1 MKNIGFKFENTYA
14 KLPEILATKLV
25 PVPVK
30 KPKLVIFNNRLA
42 IDLGLD
48 VNSVSEDDLTNL
60 FSGNK
65 LPTGSEPLAQAYCG
79 HQFGHFVILGDGR
92 AIVLGEHLTPSGKR
106 IDIQFKG
113 SGRTPY
119 SRSGD
124 GRAAIGP
131 MLREYIISEAMH
143 GLNIP
148 TTRSLAV
155 VATGEMVQREVAL
168 QGAVL
173 TRVASSHLR
182 VGTFQYLAARQD
194 IKSLKE
200 LVSYT
205 IKRHYP
211 EFINSKNQALELL
224 RIVIKKQA
232 YLIAEWMRVSFIH
245 GVMNTDNMTIS
256 GETIDYGPCAFMDVY
271 DPSTVFSSIDKNG
284 RYSYEN
290 QPKILTWNLTRLAE
304 TLIPLVHKDQNEAIK
319 LLTEVLQLIK
329 PVYTNYW
336 LSSMRS
342 KIGLSKEDQDDIN
355 LISQLLNLMKTNK
368 VDFTLCFRYLS
379 KALVGDIKSIKNL
392 FKNDIAFD
400 NWMTLWKERI
410 SEESISD
417 EEIASSMNAVN
428 PIYIPRNHKV
438 EEALK
443 AAVFDNNMKP
453 FLKLHDILKNP
464 YKEIKEFH
472 EYEKPVKN
480 SSVRYK
486 TFCGT

>member
-14 KLPEILATKLV
+14 KLPDILVTKLV

-30 KPKLVIFNNRLA
+30 KPKLIIFNNRLA
-42 IDLGLD
+42 KDLGLD

-65 LPTGSEPLAQAYCG
+65 LPAGSEPLAQAYCG
-79 HQFGHFVILGDGR
+79 HQFGHFVMLGDGR

-124 GRAAIGP
+124 GRAALGP

-256 GETIDYGPCAFMDVY
+256 GETIDYGPCAFMDYY
-271 DPSTVFSSIDKNG
+271 DPKTVFSSIDLHG
-284 RYSYEN
+284 RYAFGN
-290 QPKILTWNLTRLAE
+290 QPNIAEWNLARFAE
-304 TLIPLVHKDQNEAIK
+304 SILPLFDLDNKKAISIAEQEINNFKDIFKNNFTKMMKGKLGLISNEIEDDKLMKDLFQLMFENEADYTNTFVYLMNGSVPQEK
-319 LLTEVLQLIK
+319 LIK
-329 PVYTNYW
+329 DKNFIEW
-336 LSSMRS
+336 KNKWNSR
-342 KIGLSKEDQDDIN
+342 LSKNQDI
-355 LISQLLNLMKTNK
+355 IKAKELMT
-368 VDFTLCFRYLS
+368 
-379 KALVGDIKSIKNL
+379 KN
-392 FKNDIAFD
+392 
-400 NWMTLWKERI
+400 
-410 SEESISD
+410 
-417 EEIASSMNAVN
+417 N
-428 PIYIPRNHKV
+428 PIIIPRNHLIESALSKA
-438 EEALK
+438 EQGNLDEFNKLILALK
-443 AAVFDNNMKP
+443 DPYKDNGQYTG
-453 FLKLHDILKNP
+453 LKNP
-464 YKEIKEFH
+464 APQS
-472 EYEKPVKN
+472 EKK
-480 SSVRYK
+480 YQ

>member
-30 KPKLVIFNNRLA
+30 KPKLIIFNNRLA
-42 IDLGLD
+42 KDLGLD
-48 VNSVSEDDLTNL
+48 VNSVTEDDLTNL

-65 LPTGSEPLAQAYCG
+65 LPAGSEPLAQAYCG
-79 HQFGHFVILGDGR
+79 HQFGHFVMLGDGR

-124 GRAAIGP
+124 GRAALGP

-155 VATGEMVQREVAL
+155 VATGEIVQREVAL

-211 EFINSKNQALELL
+211 GFINSKNQALELL

-256 GETIDYGPCAFMDVY
+256 GETIDYGPCAFMDYY
-271 DPSTVFSSIDKNG
+271 DPKTVFSSIDLHG
-284 RYSYEN
+284 RYAFGN
-290 QPKILTWNLTRLAE
+290 QPNIAEWNLARFAE
-304 TLIPLVHKDQNEAIK
+304 AILPLFDLDKKKAVSIAEQEINNFKDIFKNNFTKMMKGKLGLISNEIEDDKLMKDLFQLMFKNEADYTNTFVYLMNGSVPQEK
-319 LLTEVLQLIK
+319 LIK
-329 PVYTNYW
+329 DKNFIEW
-336 LSSMRS
+336 KNKWNSRLSRNQDII
-342 KIGLSKEDQDDIN
+342 KAKE
-355 LISQLLNLMKTNK
+355 LMT
-368 VDFTLCFRYLS
+368 
-379 KALVGDIKSIKNL
+379 KN
-392 FKNDIAFD
+392 
-400 NWMTLWKERI
+400 
-410 SEESISD
+410 
-417 EEIASSMNAVN
+417 N
-428 PIYIPRNHKV
+428 PIIIPRNHLIESALSKA
-438 EEALK
+438 EQGNLDEFNKLILALK
-443 AAVFDNNMKP
+443 DPYKDNGQYTG
-453 FLKLHDILKNP
+453 LKNP
-464 YKEIKEFH
+464 APQS
-472 EYEKPVKN
+472 EKK
-480 SSVRYK
+480 YQ

>member
-14 KLPEILATKLV
+14 KLPDILATKLV

-30 KPKLVIFNNRLA
+30 KPKLIIFNNRLA
-42 IDLGLD
+42 KDLGLD
-48 VNSVSEDDLTNL
+48 VNSVTEDDLTNL

-65 LPTGSEPLAQAYCG
+65 LPAGSEPLAQAYCG
-79 HQFGHFVILGDGR
+79 HQFGHFVMLGDGR

-124 GRAAIGP
+124 GRAALGP

-143 GLNIP
+143 GMNIP

-256 GETIDYGPCAFMDVY
+256 GETIDYGPCAFMDYY
-271 DPSTVFSSIDKNG
+271 DPKTVFSSIDLHG
-284 RYSYEN
+284 RYAFGN
-290 QPKILTWNLTRLAE
+290 QPNIAEWNLARFAE
-304 TLIPLVHKDQNEAIK
+304 AILPLFDLDNKKAISIAEQEINNFKDIFKNNFTKMMKGKLGLISNEIEDDKLMKDLFQLMFKNEADYTNTFVYLMNGSVPQEK
-319 LLTEVLQLIK
+319 LIK
-329 PVYTNYW
+329 DKNFIEW
-336 LSSMRS
+336 KNKWNSRLSRNQDII
-342 KIGLSKEDQDDIN
+342 KAKE
-355 LISQLLNLMKTNK
+355 LMT
-368 VDFTLCFRYLS
+368 
-379 KALVGDIKSIKNL
+379 KN
-392 FKNDIAFD
+392 
-400 NWMTLWKERI
+400 
-410 SEESISD
+410 
-417 EEIASSMNAVN
+417 N
-428 PIYIPRNHKV
+428 PIIIPRNHLIESALSKA
-438 EEALK
+438 EQGNLDEFNKLILALK
-443 AAVFDNNMKP
+443 DPYKENKQYAG
-453 FLKLHDILKNP
+453 LKNP
-464 YKEIKEFH
+464 APQS
-472 EYEKPVKN
+472 EKK
-480 SSVRYK
+480 YQ

>member
-30 KPKLVIFNNRLA
+30 KPKLIIFNNRLA
-42 IDLGLD
+42 KDLGLD
-48 VNSVSEDDLTNL
+48 VNSVTEDDLTNL

-65 LPTGSEPLAQAYCG
+65 LPSGSEPLAQAYCG
-79 HQFGHFVILGDGR
+79 HQFGHFVMLGDGR

-124 GRAAIGP
+124 GRAALGP

-256 GETIDYGPCAFMDVY
+256 GETIDYGPCAFMDYY
-271 DPSTVFSSIDKNG
+271 DPKTVFSSIDLHG
-284 RYSYEN
+284 RYAFGN
-290 QPKILTWNLTRLAE
+290 QPNIAEWNLARFAE
-304 TLIPLVHKDQNEAIK
+304 SILPLFDLDNKKAVSIAEQEINNFKDIFKNNFTKMMKGKLGLISNEIEDDKLMKDLFQLMFKNEADYTNTFVYLMNGSVPQEK
-319 LLTEVLQLIK
+319 LIK
-329 PVYTNYW
+329 DKNFIEW
-336 LSSMRS
+336 KNKWNSRLSRNQDII
-342 KIGLSKEDQDDIN
+342 KAKE
-355 LISQLLNLMKTNK
+355 LMT
-368 VDFTLCFRYLS
+368 
-379 KALVGDIKSIKNL
+379 KN
-392 FKNDIAFD
+392 
-400 NWMTLWKERI
+400 
-410 SEESISD
+410 
-417 EEIASSMNAVN
+417 N
-428 PIYIPRNHKV
+428 PIIIPRNHLIESALSKA
-438 EEALK
+438 EQGNLDEFNKLILALK
-443 AAVFDNNMKP
+443 DPYKDNGQYTG
-453 FLKLHDILKNP
+453 LKNP
-464 YKEIKEFH
+464 APQS
-472 EYEKPVKN
+472 EKK
-480 SSVRYK
+480 YQ

>member
-14 KLPEILATKLV
+14 KLPDILVTKLV

-30 KPKLVIFNNRLA
+30 KPKLIIFNNRLA
-42 IDLGLD
+42 KDLGLD
-48 VNSVSEDDLTNL
+48 VNSVTEYDLTNL

-79 HQFGHFVILGDGR
+79 HQFGHFVMLGDGR

-124 GRAAIGP
+124 GRAALGP

-143 GLNIP
+143 GMNIP

-256 GETIDYGPCAFMDVY
+256 GETIDYGPCAFMDYY
-271 DPSTVFSSIDKNG
+271 DPKTVFSSIDLHG
-284 RYSYEN
+284 RYAFGN
-290 QPKILTWNLTRLAE
+290 QPNIAEWNLARFAE
-304 TLIPLVHKDQNEAIK
+304 SILPLFDLDNKKAVSIAEQEINNFKDIFKNNFTKMMKGKLGLISNEIEDDKLMKDLFQLMFKNEADYTNTFVYLMNGSVPQEK
-319 LLTEVLQLIK
+319 LIK
-329 PVYTNYW
+329 DKNFIEW
-336 LSSMRS
+336 KNKWNSR
-342 KIGLSKEDQDDIN
+342 LSKNQDI
-355 LISQLLNLMKTNK
+355 IKAKELMT
-368 VDFTLCFRYLS
+368 
-379 KALVGDIKSIKNL
+379 KN
-392 FKNDIAFD
+392 
-400 NWMTLWKERI
+400 
-410 SEESISD
+410 
-417 EEIASSMNAVN
+417 N
-428 PIYIPRNHKV
+428 PIIIPRNHLIESALSKA
-438 EEALK
+438 EQGNLDEFNKLILALK
-443 AAVFDNNMKP
+443 DPYKDNGQYTG
-453 FLKLHDILKNP
+453 LKNP
-464 YKEIKEFH
+464 APQS
-472 EYEKPVKN
+472 EKK
-480 SSVRYK
+480 YQ

>member
-14 KLPEILATKLV
+14 KLPDILATKLV

-30 KPKLVIFNNRLA
+30 KPKLIIFNNRLA
-42 IDLGLD
+42 KDLGLD
-48 VNSVSEDDLTNL
+48 VNSVTEDDLTNL

-65 LPTGSEPLAQAYCG
+65 LPAGSEPLAQAYCG
-79 HQFGHFVILGDGR
+79 HQFGHFVMLGDGR
-92 AIVLGEHLTPSGKR
+92 AIVLGEHLTPSGNR

-124 GRAAIGP
+124 GRAALGP

-256 GETIDYGPCAFMDVY
+256 GETIDYGPCAFMDYY
-271 DPSTVFSSIDKNG
+271 DPKTVFSSIDLHG
-284 RYSYEN
+284 RYAFGN
-290 QPKILTWNLTRLAE
+290 QPNIAEWNLARFAE
-304 TLIPLVHKDQNEAIK
+304 SILPLFDLDNKKAVSIAEQEINNFKDIFKNNFTKMMKGKLGLISNEIEDDKLMKDLFQLMFKNEADYTNTFVYLMNGSVPQEK
-319 LLTEVLQLIK
+319 LIK
-329 PVYTNYW
+329 DKNFIEW
-336 LSSMRS
+336 KNKWNSRLSRNQDII
-342 KIGLSKEDQDDIN
+342 KAKE
-355 LISQLLNLMKTNK
+355 LMT
-368 VDFTLCFRYLS
+368 
-379 KALVGDIKSIKNL
+379 KN
-392 FKNDIAFD
+392 
-400 NWMTLWKERI
+400 
-410 SEESISD
+410 
-417 EEIASSMNAVN
+417 N
-428 PIYIPRNHKV
+428 PIIIPRNHLIESALSKA
-438 EEALK
+438 EQGNLDEFNKLILALK
-443 AAVFDNNMKP
+443 DPYKDNGQYTG
-453 FLKLHDILKNP
+453 LKNP
-464 YKEIKEFH
+464 APQS
-472 EYEKPVKN
+472 EKK
-480 SSVRYK
+480 YQ

>member
-30 KPKLVIFNNRLA
+30 KPKLIIFNNRLA
-42 IDLGLD
+42 KDLGLD

-65 LPTGSEPLAQAYCG
+65 LPSGSEPLAQAYCG
-79 HQFGHFVILGDGR
+79 HQFGHFVMLGDGR

-124 GRAAIGP
+124 GRAALGP

-256 GETIDYGPCAFMDVY
+256 GETIDYGPCAFMDYY
-271 DPSTVFSSIDKNG
+271 DPKTVFSSIDLHG
-284 RYSYEN
+284 RYAFGN
-290 QPKILTWNLTRLAE
+290 QPNIAEWNLARFAE
-304 TLIPLVHKDQNEAIK
+304 SILPLFDLDNKKAVSIAEQEINNFKDIFKNNFTKMMKGKLGLISNEIEDDKLMKDLFQLMFKNEADYTNTFVYLMNGSVPQEK
-319 LLTEVLQLIK
+319 LIK
-329 PVYTNYW
+329 DKNFIEW
-336 LSSMRS
+336 KNKWNSRLSRNQDII
-342 KIGLSKEDQDDIN
+342 KAKE
-355 LISQLLNLMKTNK
+355 LMT
-368 VDFTLCFRYLS
+368 
-379 KALVGDIKSIKNL
+379 KN
-392 FKNDIAFD
+392 
-400 NWMTLWKERI
+400 
-410 SEESISD
+410 
-417 EEIASSMNAVN
+417 N
-428 PIYIPRNHKV
+428 PIIIPRNHLIELALSKA
-438 EEALK
+438 EQGNLDEFNKLILALK
-443 AAVFDNNMKP
+443 DPYKDNGQYTG
-453 FLKLHDILKNP
+453 LKNP
-464 YKEIKEFH
+464 APQS
-472 EYEKPVKN
+472 EKK
-480 SSVRYK
+480 YQ

>member
-14 KLPEILATKLV
+14 KLPDILVTKLV

-30 KPKLVIFNNRLA
+30 KPKLIIFNNRLA
-42 IDLGLD
+42 KDLGLD
-48 VNSVSEDDLTNL
+48 VNSVSEDDLANL

-65 LPTGSEPLAQAYCG
+65 LPAGSEPLAQAYCG
-79 HQFGHFVILGDGR
+79 HQFGHFVMLGDGR

-124 GRAAIGP
+124 GRAALGP

-256 GETIDYGPCAFMDVY
+256 GETIDYGPCAFMDYY
-271 DPSTVFSSIDKNG
+271 DPKTVFSSIDLHG
-284 RYSYEN
+284 RYAFGN
-290 QPKILTWNLTRLAE
+290 QPNIAEWNLARFAE
-304 TLIPLVHKDQNEAIK
+304 SILPLFDLDNKKAISIAEQEINNFKDIFKNNFTKMMKGKLGLISNEIEDDKLMKDLFQLMFKNEADYTNTFVYLMNGSVPQEK
-319 LLTEVLQLIK
+319 LIK
-329 PVYTNYW
+329 DKNFIEW
-336 LSSMRS
+336 KNKWNSR
-342 KIGLSKEDQDDIN
+342 LSKNQDI
-355 LISQLLNLMKTNK
+355 IKAKELMT
-368 VDFTLCFRYLS
+368 
-379 KALVGDIKSIKNL
+379 KN
-392 FKNDIAFD
+392 
-400 NWMTLWKERI
+400 
-410 SEESISD
+410 
-417 EEIASSMNAVN
+417 N
-428 PIYIPRNHKV
+428 PIIIPRNHLIESALSKA
-438 EEALK
+438 EQGNLDEFNNLISALK
-443 AAVFDNNMKP
+443 DPYKDNGQYTG
-453 FLKLHDILKNP
+453 LKNP
-464 YKEIKEFH
+464 APQS
-472 EYEKPVKN
+472 EKK
-480 SSVRYK
+480 YQ

>member
-14 KLPEILATKLV
+14 KLPDILVTKLV

-30 KPKLVIFNNRLA
+30 KPKLIIFNNRLA
-42 IDLGLD
+42 KDLGLD

-65 LPTGSEPLAQAYCG
+65 LPSGSEPLAQAYCG
-79 HQFGHFVILGDGR
+79 HQFGHFVMLGDGR

-124 GRAAIGP
+124 GRAALGP

-256 GETIDYGPCAFMDVY
+256 GETIDYGPCAFMDYY
-271 DPSTVFSSIDKNG
+271 DPKTVFSSIDLHG
-284 RYSYEN
+284 RYAFGN
-290 QPKILTWNLTRLAE
+290 QPNIAEWNLARFAE
-304 TLIPLVHKDQNEAIK
+304 SILPLFDLDNKKAISIAEQEINNFKDIFKNNFTKMMKGKLGLISNEIEDDKLMKDLFQLMFKNEADYTNTFVYLMNGSVPQEK
-319 LLTEVLQLIK
+319 LIK
-329 PVYTNYW
+329 DKNFIEW
-336 LSSMRS
+336 KNKWNSR
-342 KIGLSKEDQDDIN
+342 LSKNQDI
-355 LISQLLNLMKTNK
+355 IKAKELMT
-368 VDFTLCFRYLS
+368 
-379 KALVGDIKSIKNL
+379 KN
-392 FKNDIAFD
+392 
-400 NWMTLWKERI
+400 
-410 SEESISD
+410 
-417 EEIASSMNAVN
+417 N
-428 PIYIPRNHKV
+428 PIIIPRNHLI
-438 EEALK
+438 ESALSK
-443 AAVFDNNMKP
+443 AEQGNLDEFN
-453 FLKLHDILKNP
+453 KL
-464 YKEIKEFH
+464 
-472 EYEKPVKN
+472 
-480 SSVRYK
+480 
-486 TFCGT
+486 

>member
-14 KLPEILATKLV
+14 KLPDILVTKLV

-30 KPKLVIFNNRLA
+30 KPKLIIFNNRLA
-42 IDLGLD
+42 KDLGLD
-48 VNSVSEDDLTNL
+48 VNSVTEDDLTNL

-65 LPTGSEPLAQAYCG
+65 LPAGSEPLAQAYCG
-79 HQFGHFVILGDGR
+79 HQFGHFVMLGDGR

-124 GRAAIGP
+124 GRAALGP

-256 GETIDYGPCAFMDVY
+256 GETIDYGPCAFMDYY
-271 DPSTVFSSIDKNG
+271 DPKTVFSSIDLHG
-284 RYSYEN
+284 RYAFGN
-290 QPKILTWNLTRLAE
+290 QPNIAEWNLARFAE
-304 TLIPLVHKDQNEAIK
+304 AILPLFDLDNKKAISIAEQEINNFKDIFKNNFTKMMKGKLGLISNEIEDDKLMKDLFQLMFKNEADYTNTFVYLMNGSVPQEK
-319 LLTEVLQLIK
+319 LIK
-329 PVYTNYW
+329 DKNFIEW
-336 LSSMRS
+336 KNKWNSR
-342 KIGLSKEDQDDIN
+342 LSKNQDI
-355 LISQLLNLMKTNK
+355 IKAKELMT
-368 VDFTLCFRYLS
+368 
-379 KALVGDIKSIKNL
+379 KN
-392 FKNDIAFD
+392 
-400 NWMTLWKERI
+400 
-410 SEESISD
+410 
-417 EEIASSMNAVN
+417 N
-428 PIYIPRNHKV
+428 PIIIPRNHLIESALSKA
-438 EEALK
+438 EQGNLDEFNKLILALK
-443 AAVFDNNMKP
+443 DPYKDNGQYTG
-453 FLKLHDILKNP
+453 LKNP
-464 YKEIKEFH
+464 APQS
-472 EYEKPVKN
+472 EKK
-480 SSVRYK
+480 YQ

>member
-30 KPKLVIFNNRLA
+30 KPKLIIFNNRLA
-42 IDLGLD
+42 KDLGLD

-65 LPTGSEPLAQAYCG
+65 LPSGSEPLAQAYCG
-79 HQFGHFVILGDGR
+79 HQFGHFVMLGDGR
-92 AIVLGEHLTPSGKR
+92 AIVLGEHLTPSGNR

-124 GRAAIGP
+124 GRAALGP

-256 GETIDYGPCAFMDVY
+256 GETIDYGPCAFMDYY
-271 DPSTVFSSIDKNG
+271 DPKTVFSSIDLHG
-284 RYSYEN
+284 RYAFGN
-290 QPKILTWNLTRLAE
+290 QPNIAEWNLARFAE
-304 TLIPLVHKDQNEAIK
+304 SILPLFDLDNKKAVSIAEQEINNFKDIFKNNFTKMMKGKLGLISNEIEDDKLMKDLFQLMFKNEADYTNTFVYLMNGSVPQEK
-319 LLTEVLQLIK
+319 LIK
-329 PVYTNYW
+329 DKNFIEW
-336 LSSMRS
+336 KNKWNSRLSRNQDII
-342 KIGLSKEDQDDIN
+342 KAKE
-355 LISQLLNLMKTNK
+355 LMT
-368 VDFTLCFRYLS
+368 
-379 KALVGDIKSIKNL
+379 KN
-392 FKNDIAFD
+392 
-400 NWMTLWKERI
+400 
-410 SEESISD
+410 
-417 EEIASSMNAVN
+417 N
-428 PIYIPRNHKV
+428 PIIIPRNHLIESALSKA
-438 EEALK
+438 EQGNLDEFNKLILALK
-443 AAVFDNNMKP
+443 DPYKDNGQYTG
-453 FLKLHDILKNP
+453 LKNP
-464 YKEIKEFH
+464 APQS
-472 EYEKPVKN
+472 EKK
-480 SSVRYK
+480 YQ

>member
-30 KPKLVIFNNRLA
+30 KPKLIIFNNRLA
-42 IDLGLD
+42 KDLGLD

-65 LPTGSEPLAQAYCG
+65 LPSGSEPLAQAYCG
-79 HQFGHFVILGDGR
+79 HQFGHFVMLGDGR

-124 GRAAIGP
+124 GRAALGP

-143 GLNIP
+143 GMNIP

-232 YLIAEWMRVSFIH
+232 YLITEWMRVSFIH

-256 GETIDYGPCAFMDVY
+256 GETIDYGPCAFMDYY
-271 DPSTVFSSIDKNG
+271 DPKTVFSSIDLHG
-284 RYSYEN
+284 RYAFGN
-290 QPKILTWNLTRLAE
+290 QPNIAEWNLARFAE
-304 TLIPLVHKDQNEAIK
+304 SILPLFDLDNKKAISIAEQEINNFKDIFKNNFTKMMKGKLGLISNEIEDDKLMKDLFQLMFKNEADYTNTFVYLMNGSVPQEK
-319 LLTEVLQLIK
+319 LIK
-329 PVYTNYW
+329 DKNFIEW
-336 LSSMRS
+336 KNKWNSRLSRNQDII
-342 KIGLSKEDQDDIN
+342 KAKE
-355 LISQLLNLMKTNK
+355 LMT
-368 VDFTLCFRYLS
+368 
-379 KALVGDIKSIKNL
+379 KN
-392 FKNDIAFD
+392 
-400 NWMTLWKERI
+400 
-410 SEESISD
+410 
-417 EEIASSMNAVN
+417 N
-428 PIYIPRNHKV
+428 PIIIPRNHLIESALSKA
-438 EEALK
+438 EQGNLDEFNKLILALK
-443 AAVFDNNMKP
+443 DPYKDNGQYTG
-453 FLKLHDILKNP
+453 LKNP
-464 YKEIKEFH
+464 APQS
-472 EYEKPVKN
+472 EKK
-480 SSVRYK
+480 YQ

>member
-1 MKNIGFKFENTYA
+1 MKNIGFRFENTYA

-42 IDLGLD
+42 KDLGLD

-79 HQFGHFVILGDGR
+79 HQFGHFVMLGDGR

-124 GRAAIGP
+124 GRAALGP

-200 LVSYT
+200 LVNYT

-224 RIVIKKQA
+224 RIVIKKKA

-256 GETIDYGPCAFMDVY
+256 GETIDYGPCAFMDYY
-271 DPSTVFSSIDKNG
+271 DPKTVFSSIDLHG
-284 RYSYEN
+284 RYAFGN
-290 QPKILTWNLTRLAE
+290 QPNIAEWNLARFAE
-304 TLIPLVHKDQNEAIK
+304 AILPLFDLDNKKAISIAEQEINNFKDIFKNNFTTIMKGKLGLISNEIEDDKLMKDLFQLMFENEADYTNTFVYLMNGSVPQEK
-319 LLTEVLQLIK
+319 LIK
-329 PVYTNYW
+329 DKNFIEW
-336 LSSMRS
+336 KNKWNSRLSRNQDII
-342 KIGLSKEDQDDIN
+342 KAKE
-355 LISQLLNLMKTNK
+355 LMT
-368 VDFTLCFRYLS
+368 
-379 KALVGDIKSIKNL
+379 KN
-392 FKNDIAFD
+392 
-400 NWMTLWKERI
+400 
-410 SEESISD
+410 
-417 EEIASSMNAVN
+417 N
-428 PIYIPRNHKV
+428 PIIIPRNHLIESALSKA
-438 EEALK
+438 EQGNLDEFNKLILALK
-443 AAVFDNNMKP
+443 DPYQDNEQ
-453 FLKLHDILKNP
+453 LTGLKNP
-464 YKEIKEFH
+464 APRS
-472 EYEKPVKN
+472 EKK
-480 SSVRYK
+480 YQ

>member
-14 KLPEILATKLV
+14 KLPDILATKLV

-30 KPKLVIFNNRLA
+30 KPKLIIFNNRLA
-42 IDLGLD
+42 KDLGLD
-48 VNSVSEDDLTNL
+48 VNSVTEDDLTNL

-65 LPTGSEPLAQAYCG
+65 LPAGSEPLAQAYCG
-79 HQFGHFVILGDGR
+79 HQFGHFVMLGDGR

-124 GRAAIGP
+124 GRAALGP

-173 TRVASSHLR
+173 TRVGSAHLR
-182 VGTFQYLAARQD
+182 VGTLQYLAARQD

-256 GETIDYGPCAFMDVY
+256 GETIDYGPCAFMDYY
-271 DPSTVFSSIDKNG
+271 DPKTVFSSIDLHG
-284 RYSYEN
+284 RYAFGN
-290 QPKILTWNLTRLAE
+290 QPNIAEWNLARFAE
-304 TLIPLVHKDQNEAIK
+304 SILSLFDLDNKKAVSIAEQEINNFKDIFKNNFTKMMKGKLGLISNEIEDDKLMKDLFQLMFKNEADYTNTFVYLMNGSVPQEK
-319 LLTEVLQLIK
+319 LIK
-329 PVYTNYW
+329 DKNFIEW
-336 LSSMRS
+336 KNKWNSRLSRNQDII
-342 KIGLSKEDQDDIN
+342 KAKE
-355 LISQLLNLMKTNK
+355 LMT
-368 VDFTLCFRYLS
+368 
-379 KALVGDIKSIKNL
+379 KN
-392 FKNDIAFD
+392 
-400 NWMTLWKERI
+400 
-410 SEESISD
+410 
-417 EEIASSMNAVN
+417 N
-428 PIYIPRNHKV
+428 PIIIPRNHLIESALSKA
-438 EEALK
+438 EQGNLDEFNKLILALK
-443 AAVFDNNMKP
+443 D
-453 FLKLHDILKNP
+453 P
-464 YKEIKEFH
+464 YKDNGQYTGLK
-472 EYEKPVKN
+472 
-480 SSVRYK
+480 SSAPIRK
-486 TFCGT
+486 KIPNILWNLATFSF

>member
-14 KLPEILATKLV
+14 KLPDILVTKLV

-30 KPKLVIFNNRLA
+30 KPKLIIFNNRLA
-42 IDLGLD
+42 KDLGLD
-48 VNSVSEDDLTNL
+48 VNSVTEDDLTNL

-65 LPTGSEPLAQAYCG
+65 LPSGSEPLAQAYCG
-79 HQFGHFVILGDGR
+79 HQFGHFVMLGDGR

-124 GRAAIGP
+124 GRAALGP

-256 GETIDYGPCAFMDVY
+256 GETIDYGPCAFMDYY
-271 DPSTVFSSIDKNG
+271 DPKTVFSSIDLHG
-284 RYSYEN
+284 RYAFGN
-290 QPKILTWNLTRLAE
+290 QPNIAEWNLARFAE
-304 TLIPLVHKDQNEAIK
+304 SILPLFDLDNKKAISIAEQEINNFKDIFKNNFTKMMKGKLGLISNEIEDDKLMKDLFQLMFKNEADYTNTFVYLMNGSVPQEK
-319 LLTEVLQLIK
+319 LIK
-329 PVYTNYW
+329 DKNFIEW
-336 LSSMRS
+336 KNKWNSRLSRNQDII
-342 KIGLSKEDQDDIN
+342 KAKE
-355 LISQLLNLMKTNK
+355 LMT
-368 VDFTLCFRYLS
+368 
-379 KALVGDIKSIKNL
+379 KN
-392 FKNDIAFD
+392 
-400 NWMTLWKERI
+400 
-410 SEESISD
+410 
-417 EEIASSMNAVN
+417 N
-428 PIYIPRNHKV
+428 PIIIPRNHLIESALSKA
-438 EEALK
+438 EQGNLDEFNKLILALK
-443 AAVFDNNMKP
+443 DPYKDNGQYTG
-453 FLKLHDILKNP
+453 LKNP
-464 YKEIKEFH
+464 APQS
-472 EYEKPVKN
+472 EKK
-480 SSVRYK
+480 YQ

>member
-30 KPKLVIFNNRLA
+30 KPKLIIFNNRLA
-42 IDLGLD
+42 KDLGLD
-48 VNSVSEDDLTNL
+48 VNSVTEDDLTNL

-65 LPTGSEPLAQAYCG
+65 LPAGSEPLAQAYCG
-79 HQFGHFVILGDGR
+79 HQFGHFVMLGDGR
-92 AIVLGEHLTPSGKR
+92 AIVLGEHLTPSGNR

-124 GRAAIGP
+124 GRAALGP

-256 GETIDYGPCAFMDVY
+256 GETIDYGPCAFMDYY
-271 DPSTVFSSIDKNG
+271 DPKTVFSSIDLHG
-284 RYSYEN
+284 RYAFGN
-290 QPKILTWNLTRLAE
+290 QPNIAEWNLARFAE
-304 TLIPLVHKDQNEAIK
+304 SILPLFDLDNKKAVSIAEQEINNFKDIFKNNFTKMMKGKLGLISNEIEDDKLMKDLFQLMFKNEADYTNTFVYLMNGSVPQEK
-319 LLTEVLQLIK
+319 LIK
-329 PVYTNYW
+329 DKNFIEW
-336 LSSMRS
+336 KNKWNSRLSRNQDII
-342 KIGLSKEDQDDIN
+342 KAKE
-355 LISQLLNLMKTNK
+355 LM
-368 VDFTLCFRYLS
+368 
-379 KALVGDIKSIKNL
+379 IKN
-392 FKNDIAFD
+392 
-400 NWMTLWKERI
+400 
-410 SEESISD
+410 
-417 EEIASSMNAVN
+417 N
-428 PIYIPRNHKV
+428 PIIIPRNHLIESALSKA
-438 EEALK
+438 EQGNLDEFNKLILALK
-443 AAVFDNNMKP
+443 DPYKDNGQYTG
-453 FLKLHDILKNP
+453 LKNP
-464 YKEIKEFH
+464 APQS
-472 EYEKPVKN
+472 EKK
-480 SSVRYK
+480 YQ

>member
-30 KPKLVIFNNRLA
+30 KPKLIIFNNRLA
-42 IDLGLD
+42 KDLGLD
-48 VNSVSEDDLTNL
+48 VNSVTEDDLTNL

-65 LPTGSEPLAQAYCG
+65 LPAGSEPLAQAYCG
-79 HQFGHFVILGDGR
+79 HQFGHFVMLGDGR

-124 GRAAIGP
+124 GRAALGP

-256 GETIDYGPCAFMDVY
+256 GETIDYGPCAFMDYY
-271 DPSTVFSSIDKNG
+271 DPKTVFSSIDLHG
-284 RYSYEN
+284 RYAFGN
-290 QPKILTWNLTRLAE
+290 QPNIAEWNLARFAE
-304 TLIPLVHKDQNEAIK
+304 SILSLFDLDNKKAVSIAEQEINNFKDIFKNNFTKMMKGKLGLISNEIEDDKLMKDLFQLMFKNEADYTNTFVYLMNGSVPQEK
-319 LLTEVLQLIK
+319 LIK
-329 PVYTNYW
+329 DKNFIEW
-336 LSSMRS
+336 KNKWNSRLSRNQDII
-342 KIGLSKEDQDDIN
+342 KAKE
-355 LISQLLNLMKTNK
+355 LMT
-368 VDFTLCFRYLS
+368 
-379 KALVGDIKSIKNL
+379 KN
-392 FKNDIAFD
+392 
-400 NWMTLWKERI
+400 
-410 SEESISD
+410 
-417 EEIASSMNAVN
+417 N
-428 PIYIPRNHKV
+428 PIIIPRNHLIESALSKA
-438 EEALK
+438 EQGNLDEFNKLILALK
-443 AAVFDNNMKP
+443 DPYKDNGQYTG
-453 FLKLHDILKNP
+453 LKNP
-464 YKEIKEFH
+464 APQS
-472 EYEKPVKN
+472 EKK
-480 SSVRYK
+480 YQ

>member
-42 IDLGLD
+42 KDLGLD

-79 HQFGHFVILGDGR
+79 HQFGHFVMLGDGR

-124 GRAAIGP
+124 GRAALGP

-200 LVSYT
+200 LVNYT

-256 GETIDYGPCAFMDVY
+256 GETIDYGPCAFMDYY
-271 DPSTVFSSIDKNG
+271 DPKTVFSSIDLHG
-284 RYSYEN
+284 RYAFGN
-290 QPKILTWNLTRLAE
+290 QPNIAEWNLARFAE
-304 TLIPLVHKDQNEAIK
+304 AILPLFDLDNKKAISIAEQEINNFKDIFKNNFTTMMKGKLGLISNEIEDDKLMKDLFQLMFENEADYTNTFVYLMNGSVPQEK
-319 LLTEVLQLIK
+319 LIK
-329 PVYTNYW
+329 DKNFIEW
-336 LSSMRS
+336 KNKWNSRLSRNQDII
-342 KIGLSKEDQDDIN
+342 KAKE
-355 LISQLLNLMKTNK
+355 LMT
-368 VDFTLCFRYLS
+368 
-379 KALVGDIKSIKNL
+379 KN
-392 FKNDIAFD
+392 
-400 NWMTLWKERI
+400 
-410 SEESISD
+410 
-417 EEIASSMNAVN
+417 N
-428 PIYIPRNHKV
+428 PIIIPRNHLIESALSKA
-438 EEALK
+438 EQGNLDEFNKLILALK
-443 AAVFDNNMKP
+443 DPYKDNKQLNG
-453 FLKLHDILKNP
+453 LKNP
-464 YKEIKEFH
+464 APRS
-472 EYEKPVKN
+472 EKK
-480 SSVRYK
+480 YQ

>member
-14 KLPEILATKLV
+14 KLPDILATKLV

-30 KPKLVIFNNRLA
+30 KPKLIIFNNRLA
-42 IDLGLD
+42 KDLGLD
-48 VNSVSEDDLTNL
+48 VNSVTEDNLTNL

-65 LPTGSEPLAQAYCG
+65 LPAGSEPLAQAYCG
-79 HQFGHFVILGDGR
+79 HQFGHFVMLGDGR
-92 AIVLGEHLTPSGKR
+92 AIVLGEHLTPSGNR

-124 GRAAIGP
+124 GRAALGP

-256 GETIDYGPCAFMDVY
+256 GETIDYGPCAFMDYY
-271 DPSTVFSSIDKNG
+271 DPKTVFSSIDLHG
-284 RYSYEN
+284 RYAFGN
-290 QPKILTWNLTRLAE
+290 QPNIAEWNLARFAE
-304 TLIPLVHKDQNEAIK
+304 AILPLFDLDNKKAVSIAEQEINNFKDIFKNNFTKMMKGKLGLISNEIEDDKLMKDLFQLMFKNEADYTNTFVYLMNGSVPQEK
-319 LLTEVLQLIK
+319 LIK
-329 PVYTNYW
+329 DKNFIEW
-336 LSSMRS
+336 KNKWNSRLSRNQDII
-342 KIGLSKEDQDDIN
+342 KAKE
-355 LISQLLNLMKTNK
+355 LMT
-368 VDFTLCFRYLS
+368 
-379 KALVGDIKSIKNL
+379 KN
-392 FKNDIAFD
+392 
-400 NWMTLWKERI
+400 
-410 SEESISD
+410 
-417 EEIASSMNAVN
+417 N
-428 PIYIPRNHKV
+428 PIIIPRNHLIESALSKA
-438 EEALK
+438 EQGNLDEFNKLILALK
-443 AAVFDNNMKP
+443 DPYKDNGQYTG
-453 FLKLHDILKNP
+453 LKNP
-464 YKEIKEFH
+464 APQS
-472 EYEKPVKN
+472 EKK
-480 SSVRYK
+480 YQ

>member
-14 KLPEILATKLV
+14 KLPDILVTKLV

-30 KPKLVIFNNRLA
+30 KPKLIIFNNRLA
-42 IDLGLD
+42 KDLGLD
-48 VNSVSEDDLTNL
+48 VNSVTEDDLTNL

-65 LPTGSEPLAQAYCG
+65 LPAGSEPLAQAYCG
-79 HQFGHFVILGDGR
+79 HQFGHFVMLGDGR

-124 GRAAIGP
+124 GRAALGP

-256 GETIDYGPCAFMDVY
+256 GETIDYGPCAFMDYY
-271 DPSTVFSSIDKNG
+271 DPKTVFSSIDLHG
-284 RYSYEN
+284 RYAFGN
-290 QPKILTWNLTRLAE
+290 QPNIAEWNLARFAE
-304 TLIPLVHKDQNEAIK
+304 SILPLFDLDNKKAISIAEQEINNFKDIFKNNFTKMMKGKLGLISNEIEDDKLMKDLFQLMFKNEADYTNTFVYLMNGSVPQEK
-319 LLTEVLQLIK
+319 LIK
-329 PVYTNYW
+329 DKNFIEW
-336 LSSMRS
+336 KNKWNSRLSRNQDII
-342 KIGLSKEDQDDIN
+342 KAKE
-355 LISQLLNLMKTNK
+355 LMT
-368 VDFTLCFRYLS
+368 
-379 KALVGDIKSIKNL
+379 KN
-392 FKNDIAFD
+392 
-400 NWMTLWKERI
+400 
-410 SEESISD
+410 
-417 EEIASSMNAVN
+417 N
-428 PIYIPRNHKV
+428 PIIIPRNHLI
-438 EEALK
+438 ESALSK
-443 AAVFDNNMKP
+443 AEQGN
-453 FLKLHDILKNP
+453 L
-464 YKEIKEFH
+464 
-472 EYEKPVKN
+472 
-480 SSVRYK
+480 
-486 TFCGT
+486 

>member
-14 KLPEILATKLV
+14 KLPDILVTKLV

-30 KPKLVIFNNRLA
+30 KPKLIIFNNRLA
-42 IDLGLD
+42 KDLGLD
-48 VNSVSEDDLTNL
+48 VNSVTEDDLTNL

-65 LPTGSEPLAQAYCG
+65 LPSGSEPLAQAYCG
-79 HQFGHFVILGDGR
+79 HQFGHFVMLGDGR
-92 AIVLGEHLTPSGKR
+92 AIVLGEHLTPSGNR

-124 GRAAIGP
+124 GRAALGP

-143 GLNIP
+143 GLKIP

-256 GETIDYGPCAFMDVY
+256 GETIDYGPCAFMDYY
-271 DPSTVFSSIDKNG
+271 DPKTVFSSIDLHG
-284 RYSYEN
+284 RYAFGN
-290 QPKILTWNLTRLAE
+290 QPNIAEWNLARFAE
-304 TLIPLVHKDQNEAIK
+304 AILPLFDLDNKKAITIAEQEINNFKDIFKNNFTKMMKGKLGLISNEIEDDKLMKDLFQLMFKNEADYTNTFVYLMNGSVPQEK
-319 LLTEVLQLIK
+319 LIK
-329 PVYTNYW
+329 DKNFIEW
-336 LSSMRS
+336 KNKWNSR
-342 KIGLSKEDQDDIN
+342 LSKNQDI
-355 LISQLLNLMKTNK
+355 IKAKELMT
-368 VDFTLCFRYLS
+368 
-379 KALVGDIKSIKNL
+379 KN
-392 FKNDIAFD
+392 
-400 NWMTLWKERI
+400 
-410 SEESISD
+410 
-417 EEIASSMNAVN
+417 N
-428 PIYIPRNHKV
+428 PIIIPRNHLIESALSKA
-438 EEALK
+438 EQGNLDEFNKLILALK
-443 AAVFDNNMKP
+443 DPYQDNEQ
-453 FLKLHDILKNP
+453 LTGLKNP
-464 YKEIKEFH
+464 APRS
-472 EYEKPVKN
+472 EKK
-480 SSVRYK
+480 YQ

>member
-14 KLPEILATKLV
+14 KLPDILVTKLV

-30 KPKLVIFNNRLA
+30 KPKLIIFNNRLA
-42 IDLGLD
+42 KDLGLD

-65 LPTGSEPLAQAYCG
+65 LPAGSEPLAQAYCG
-79 HQFGHFVILGDGR
+79 HQFGHFVMLGDGR

-124 GRAAIGP
+124 GRAALGP

-256 GETIDYGPCAFMDVY
+256 GETIDYGPCAFMDYY
-271 DPSTVFSSIDKNG
+271 DPKTVFSSIDLHG
-284 RYSYEN
+284 RYAFGN
-290 QPKILTWNLTRLAE
+290 QPNIAEWNLARFAE
-304 TLIPLVHKDQNEAIK
+304 SILPLFDLDNKKAISIAEQEINNFKDIFKNNFTKMMKGKLGLISNEIEDDKLMKDLFQLMFKNEADYTNTFVYLMNGSVPQEK
-319 LLTEVLQLIK
+319 LIK
-329 PVYTNYW
+329 DKNFIEW
-336 LSSMRS
+336 KNKWNSR
-342 KIGLSKEDQDDIN
+342 LSKNQDI
-355 LISQLLNLMKTNK
+355 IKAKELMT
-368 VDFTLCFRYLS
+368 
-379 KALVGDIKSIKNL
+379 KN
-392 FKNDIAFD
+392 
-400 NWMTLWKERI
+400 
-410 SEESISD
+410 
-417 EEIASSMNAVN
+417 N
-428 PIYIPRNHKV
+428 PIIIPRNHLIESALSKA
-438 EEALK
+438 EQGNLDEFNKLILALK
-443 AAVFDNNMKP
+443 D
-453 FLKLHDILKNP
+453 P
-464 YKEIKEFH
+464 YKD
-472 EYEKPVKN
+472 N
-480 SSVRYK
+480 
-486 TFCGT
+486 G

>member
-30 KPKLVIFNNRLA
+30 KPKLIIFNNRLA
-42 IDLGLD
+42 KDLGLD

-65 LPTGSEPLAQAYCG
+65 LPSGSEPLAQAYCG
-79 HQFGHFVILGDGR
+79 HQFGHFVMLGDGR

-124 GRAAIGP
+124 GRAALGP

-256 GETIDYGPCAFMDVY
+256 GETIDYGPCAFMDYY
-271 DPSTVFSSIDKNG
+271 DPKTVFSSIDLHG
-284 RYSYEN
+284 RYAFGN
-290 QPKILTWNLTRLAE
+290 QPNIAEWNLARFAE
-304 TLIPLVHKDQNEAIK
+304 SILPLFDLDNKKAISIAEQEINNFKDIFKNNFTKMMKGKLGLISNEIEDDKLMKDLFQLMFKNEADYTNTFVYLMNGSVPQEK
-319 LLTEVLQLIK
+319 LIK
-329 PVYTNYW
+329 DKNFIEW
-336 LSSMRS
+336 KNKWNSR
-342 KIGLSKEDQDDIN
+342 LSKNQDI
-355 LISQLLNLMKTNK
+355 IKAKELMT
-368 VDFTLCFRYLS
+368 
-379 KALVGDIKSIKNL
+379 KN
-392 FKNDIAFD
+392 
-400 NWMTLWKERI
+400 
-410 SEESISD
+410 
-417 EEIASSMNAVN
+417 N
-428 PIYIPRNHKV
+428 PIIIPRNHLIESALSKA
-438 EEALK
+438 EQGNLDEFNKLILALK
-443 AAVFDNNMKP
+443 DPYKDNGQYTG
-453 FLKLHDILKNP
+453 LKNP
-464 YKEIKEFH
+464 APQS
-472 EYEKPVKN
+472 EKK
-480 SSVRYK
+480 YQ

>member
-30 KPKLVIFNNRLA
+30 KPKLIIFNNRLA
-42 IDLGLD
+42 KDLGLD
-48 VNSVSEDDLTNL
+48 VNSVTEDDLTNL

-65 LPTGSEPLAQAYCG
+65 LPSGSEPLAQAYCG
-79 HQFGHFVILGDGR
+79 HQFGHFVMLGDGR
-92 AIVLGEHLTPSGKR
+92 AIVLGEHLTPSGNR

-113 SGRTPY
+113 SGRIPY

-124 GRAAIGP
+124 GRAALGP

-256 GETIDYGPCAFMDVY
+256 GETIDYGPCAFMDYY
-271 DPSTVFSSIDKNG
+271 DPKTVFSSIDLHG
-284 RYSYEN
+284 RYAFGN
-290 QPKILTWNLTRLAE
+290 QPNIAEWNLARFAE
-304 TLIPLVHKDQNEAIK
+304 SILPLFDLDNKKAISIAEQEINNFKDIFKNNFTKMMKGKLGLISNEIEDDKLMKDLFQLMFKNEADYTNTFVYLMNGSVPQEK
-319 LLTEVLQLIK
+319 LIK
-329 PVYTNYW
+329 DKNFIEW
-336 LSSMRS
+336 KNKWNSR
-342 KIGLSKEDQDDIN
+342 LSKNQDI
-355 LISQLLNLMKTNK
+355 IKAKELMT
-368 VDFTLCFRYLS
+368 
-379 KALVGDIKSIKNL
+379 KN
-392 FKNDIAFD
+392 
-400 NWMTLWKERI
+400 
-410 SEESISD
+410 
-417 EEIASSMNAVN
+417 N
-428 PIYIPRNHKV
+428 PIIIPRNHLIESALSKA
-438 EEALK
+438 EQGNLDEFNKLILALK
-443 AAVFDNNMKP
+443 DPYKDNGQYTG
-453 FLKLHDILKNP
+453 LKNP
-464 YKEIKEFH
+464 APQS
-472 EYEKPVKN
+472 EKK
-480 SSVRYK
+480 YQ

>member
-1 MKNIGFKFENTYA
+1 MKNIGFRFENTYA

-42 IDLGLD
+42 KDLGLD

-79 HQFGHFVILGDGR
+79 HQFGHFVMLGDGR

-106 IDIQFKG
+106 IDIQFTG

-124 GRAAIGP
+124 GRAALGP

-256 GETIDYGPCAFMDVY
+256 GETIDYGPCAFMDYY
-271 DPSTVFSSIDKNG
+271 DPKTVFSSIDLHG
-284 RYSYEN
+284 RYAFGN
-290 QPKILTWNLTRLAE
+290 QPNIAEWNLARFAE
-304 TLIPLVHKDQNEAIK
+304 AILPLFDLDNKKAISIAEQEINNFKDIFKNNFTTMMKGKLGLISNEIEDDKLMKDLFQLMFENEADYTNTFVYLMNGSVPQEK
-319 LLTEVLQLIK
+319 LIK
-329 PVYTNYW
+329 DKNFIEW
-336 LSSMRS
+336 KNKWNSRLSRNQDII
-342 KIGLSKEDQDDIN
+342 KAKE
-355 LISQLLNLMKTNK
+355 LMT
-368 VDFTLCFRYLS
+368 
-379 KALVGDIKSIKNL
+379 KN
-392 FKNDIAFD
+392 
-400 NWMTLWKERI
+400 
-410 SEESISD
+410 
-417 EEIASSMNAVN
+417 N
-428 PIYIPRNHKV
+428 PIIIPRNHLIESALSKA
-438 EEALK
+438 EQGNLDEFNKLILALK
-443 AAVFDNNMKP
+443 DPYQDNEQ
-453 FLKLHDILKNP
+453 LTGLKNP
-464 YKEIKEFH
+464 APRS
-472 EYEKPVKN
+472 EKK
-480 SSVRYK
+480 YQ

>member
-14 KLPEILATKLV
+14 KLPDILVTKLV

-30 KPKLVIFNNRLA
+30 KPKLIIFNNRLA
-42 IDLGLD
+42 KDLGLD
-48 VNSVSEDDLTNL
+48 VNSVTEDDLTNL

-65 LPTGSEPLAQAYCG
+65 LPSGSEPLAQAYCG
-79 HQFGHFVILGDGR
+79 HQFGHFVMLGDGR
-92 AIVLGEHLTPSGKR
+92 AIVLGEHLTPSGNR

-124 GRAAIGP
+124 GRAALGP

-143 GLNIP
+143 GLKIP

-256 GETIDYGPCAFMDVY
+256 GETIDYGPCAFMDYY
-271 DPSTVFSSIDKNG
+271 DPKTVFSSIDLHG
-284 RYSYEN
+284 RYAFGN
-290 QPKILTWNLTRLAE
+290 QPNIAEWNLARFAE
-304 TLIPLVHKDQNEAIK
+304 SILPLFDLDNKKAISIAEQEINNFKDIFKNNFTKMMKGKLGLISNEIEDDKLMKDLFQLMFKNEADYTNTFVYLMNGSVPQEK
-319 LLTEVLQLIK
+319 LIK
-329 PVYTNYW
+329 DKNFIEW
-336 LSSMRS
+336 KNKWNSR
-342 KIGLSKEDQDDIN
+342 LSKNQDI
-355 LISQLLNLMKTNK
+355 IKAKELMT
-368 VDFTLCFRYLS
+368 
-379 KALVGDIKSIKNL
+379 KN
-392 FKNDIAFD
+392 
-400 NWMTLWKERI
+400 
-410 SEESISD
+410 
-417 EEIASSMNAVN
+417 N
-428 PIYIPRNHKV
+428 PIIIPRNHLIESALSKA
-438 EEALK
+438 EQGNLDEFNKLILALK
-443 AAVFDNNMKP
+443 D
-453 FLKLHDILKNP
+453 P
-464 YKEIKEFH
+464 YKDNEQLYWSK
-472 EYEKPVKN
+472 KSSSPDQKKN
-480 SSVRYK
+480 TKHFVELNIL
-486 TFCGT
+486 

>member
-14 KLPEILATKLV
+14 KLPDILVTKLV

-30 KPKLVIFNNRLA
+30 KPKLIIFNNRLA
-42 IDLGLD
+42 KDLGLD

-65 LPTGSEPLAQAYCG
+65 LPSGSEPLAQAYCG
-79 HQFGHFVILGDGR
+79 HQFGHFVMLGDGR

-124 GRAAIGP
+124 GRAALGP

-256 GETIDYGPCAFMDVY
+256 GETIDYGPCAFMDYY
-271 DPSTVFSSIDKNG
+271 DPKTVFSSIDLHG
-284 RYSYEN
+284 RYAFGN
-290 QPKILTWNLTRLAE
+290 QPNIAEWNLARFAE
-304 TLIPLVHKDQNEAIK
+304 SILPLFDLDNKKAISIAEQEINNFKDIFKNNFTKMMKGKLGLISNEIEDDKLMKDLFQLMFKNEADYTNTFVYLMNGSVPQEK
-319 LLTEVLQLIK
+319 LIK
-329 PVYTNYW
+329 DKNFIEW
-336 LSSMRS
+336 KNKWNSRLSRNQDII
-342 KIGLSKEDQDDIN
+342 KAKE
-355 LISQLLNLMKTNK
+355 LMT
-368 VDFTLCFRYLS
+368 
-379 KALVGDIKSIKNL
+379 KN
-392 FKNDIAFD
+392 
-400 NWMTLWKERI
+400 
-410 SEESISD
+410 
-417 EEIASSMNAVN
+417 N
-428 PIYIPRNHKV
+428 PIIIPRNHLIESALSKA
-438 EEALK
+438 EQGNLDEFNKLILALK
-443 AAVFDNNMKP
+443 DPYKDNGQYTG
-453 FLKLHDILKNP
+453 LKNP
-464 YKEIKEFH
+464 APQS
-472 EYEKPVKN
+472 EKK
-480 SSVRYK
+480 YQ

>member
-14 KLPEILATKLV
+14 KLPDILATKLV

-30 KPKLVIFNNRLA
+30 KPKLIIFNNRLA
-42 IDLGLD
+42 KDLGLD
-48 VNSVSEDDLTNL
+48 VNSVTEDDLTNL

-65 LPTGSEPLAQAYCG
+65 LPAGSEPLAQAYCG
-79 HQFGHFVILGDGR
+79 HQFGHFVMLGDGR

-124 GRAAIGP
+124 GRAALGP

-256 GETIDYGPCAFMDVY
+256 GETIDYGPCAFMDYY
-271 DPSTVFSSIDKNG
+271 DPKTVFSSIDLHG
-284 RYSYEN
+284 RYAFGN
-290 QPKILTWNLTRLAE
+290 QPNIAEWNLARFAE
-304 TLIPLVHKDQNEAIK
+304 ALLPLFDAEKNKTIEIAEQEISKFKDIFKIYFTEMMKRKLGLITNEGGDDSMIKDFFQIMHENEADYNNTFVYLMNNSLAQEK
-319 LLTEVLQLIK
+319 LIHNKKFIHWKNKWFL
-329 PVYTNYW
+329 
-336 LSSMRS
+336 R
-342 KIGLSKEDQDDIN
+342 
-355 LISQLLNLMKTNK
+355 ISQKQ
-368 VDFTLCFRYLS
+368 DII
-379 KALVGDIKSIKNL
+379 KAKEIMQKN
-392 FKNDIAFD
+392 
-400 NWMTLWKERI
+400 
-410 SEESISD
+410 
-417 EEIASSMNAVN
+417 N
-428 PIYIPRNHKV
+428 PIIIPRNHLV
-438 EEALK
+438 EQALGQAEQGDLSLFK
-443 AAVFDNNMKP
+443 
-453 FLKLHDILKNP
+453 KLLSILKNP
-464 YKEIKEFH
+464 YQDQEGIDSFKQPRP
-472 EYEKPVKN
+472 YSEKG
-480 SSVRYK
+480 YQ

>member
-30 KPKLVIFNNRLA
+30 KPKLIIFNNRLA
-42 IDLGLD
+42 KDLGLD

-65 LPTGSEPLAQAYCG
+65 LPSGSEPLAQAYCG
-79 HQFGHFVILGDGR
+79 HQFGHFVMLGDGR

-124 GRAAIGP
+124 GRAALGP

-143 GLNIP
+143 GMNIP

-256 GETIDYGPCAFMDVY
+256 GETIDYGPCAFMDYY
-271 DPSTVFSSIDKNG
+271 DPKTVFSSIDLHG
-284 RYSYEN
+284 RYAFGN
-290 QPKILTWNLTRLAE
+290 QPNIAEWNLARFAE
-304 TLIPLVHKDQNEAIK
+304 SILPLFDLDNKKAVSIAEQEINNFKDIFKNNFTKMMKGKLGLISNEIEDDKLMKDLFQLMFKNEADYTNTFVYLMNGSVPQEK
-319 LLTEVLQLIK
+319 LIK
-329 PVYTNYW
+329 DKNFIEW
-336 LSSMRS
+336 KNKWNSRLSRNQDII
-342 KIGLSKEDQDDIN
+342 KAKE
-355 LISQLLNLMKTNK
+355 LMT
-368 VDFTLCFRYLS
+368 
-379 KALVGDIKSIKNL
+379 KN
-392 FKNDIAFD
+392 
-400 NWMTLWKERI
+400 
-410 SEESISD
+410 
-417 EEIASSMNAVN
+417 N
-428 PIYIPRNHKV
+428 PIIIPRNHLIESALSKA
-438 EEALK
+438 EQGNLDEFNKLILALK
-443 AAVFDNNMKP
+443 DPYKDNGQYTG
-453 FLKLHDILKNP
+453 LKNP
-464 YKEIKEFH
+464 APQS
-472 EYEKPVKN
+472 EKK
-480 SSVRYK
+480 YQ

>member
-30 KPKLVIFNNRLA
+30 KPKLIIFNNRLA
-42 IDLGLD
+42 KDLGLD

-65 LPTGSEPLAQAYCG
+65 LPSGSEPLAQAYCG
-79 HQFGHFVILGDGR
+79 HQFGHFVMLGDGR

-124 GRAAIGP
+124 GRAALGP

-256 GETIDYGPCAFMDVY
+256 GETIDYGPCAFMDYY
-271 DPSTVFSSIDKNG
+271 DPKTVFSSIDLHG
-284 RYSYEN
+284 RYAFGN
-290 QPKILTWNLTRLAE
+290 QPNIAEWNLARFAE
-304 TLIPLVHKDQNEAIK
+304 AILPLFDLDNKKAVSIAEQEINNFKDIFKNNFTKMMKGKLGLISNEIEDDKLMKDLFQLMFKNEADYTNTFVYLMNGSVPQEK
-319 LLTEVLQLIK
+319 LIK
-329 PVYTNYW
+329 DKNFIEW
-336 LSSMRS
+336 KNKWNSRLSRNQDII
-342 KIGLSKEDQDDIN
+342 KAKE
-355 LISQLLNLMKTNK
+355 LMT
-368 VDFTLCFRYLS
+368 
-379 KALVGDIKSIKNL
+379 KN
-392 FKNDIAFD
+392 
-400 NWMTLWKERI
+400 
-410 SEESISD
+410 
-417 EEIASSMNAVN
+417 N
-428 PIYIPRNHKV
+428 PIIIPRNHLIESALSKA
-438 EEALK
+438 EQGNLDEFNKLILALK
-443 AAVFDNNMKP
+443 DPYKDNGQYTG
-453 FLKLHDILKNP
+453 LKNP
-464 YKEIKEFH
+464 APQS
-472 EYEKPVKN
+472 EKK
-480 SSVRYK
+480 YQ

>member
-14 KLPEILATKLV
+14 KLPDILVTKLV

-30 KPKLVIFNNRLA
+30 KPKLIIFNNRLA
-42 IDLGLD
+42 KDLGLD
-48 VNSVSEDDLTNL
+48 VNSVTEDDLTNL

-65 LPTGSEPLAQAYCG
+65 LPAGSEPLAQAYCG
-79 HQFGHFVILGDGR
+79 HQFGHFVMLGDGR

-124 GRAAIGP
+124 GRAALGP

-256 GETIDYGPCAFMDVY
+256 GETIDYGPCAFMDYY
-271 DPSTVFSSIDKNG
+271 DPKTVFSSIDLHG
-284 RYSYEN
+284 RYAFGN
-290 QPKILTWNLTRLAE
+290 QPNIAEWNLARFAE
-304 TLIPLVHKDQNEAIK
+304 SILSLFDLDNKKAVSIAEQEINNFKDIFKNNFTKMMKGKLGLISNEIEDDKLMKDLFQLMFKNEADYTNTFVYLMNGSVPQEK
-319 LLTEVLQLIK
+319 LIK
-329 PVYTNYW
+329 DKNFIEW
-336 LSSMRS
+336 KNKWNSRLSRNQDII
-342 KIGLSKEDQDDIN
+342 KAKE
-355 LISQLLNLMKTNK
+355 LMT
-368 VDFTLCFRYLS
+368 
-379 KALVGDIKSIKNL
+379 KN
-392 FKNDIAFD
+392 
-400 NWMTLWKERI
+400 
-410 SEESISD
+410 
-417 EEIASSMNAVN
+417 N
-428 PIYIPRNHKV
+428 PIIIPRNHLIESALSKA
-438 EEALK
+438 EQGNLDEFNKLILALK
-443 AAVFDNNMKP
+443 DPYKDNGQYTG
-453 FLKLHDILKNP
+453 LKNP
-464 YKEIKEFH
+464 APQS
-472 EYEKPVKN
+472 EKK
-480 SSVRYK
+480 YQ

>member
-14 KLPEILATKLV
+14 KLPDILVTKLV

-30 KPKLVIFNNRLA
+30 KPKLIIFNNRLA
-42 IDLGLD
+42 KDLGLD

-79 HQFGHFVILGDGR
+79 HQFGHFVMLGDGR
-92 AIVLGEHLTPSGKR
+92 AIVLGEHLTPSGNR

-124 GRAAIGP
+124 GRAALGP
-131 MLREYIISEAMH
+131 MLREYIISEAMN

-200 LVSYT
+200 LVNYT

-256 GETIDYGPCAFMDVY
+256 GETIDYGPCAFMDYY
-271 DPSTVFSSIDKNG
+271 DPKTVFSSIDLHG
-284 RYSYEN
+284 RYAFGN
-290 QPKILTWNLTRLAE
+290 QPNIAEWNLARFAE
-304 TLIPLVHKDQNEAIK
+304 AILPLFDLDNKKAISIAEQEINNFKDIFKNNFTTMMKGKLGLISNEIEDDKLMKDLFQLMFENEADYTNTFVY
-319 LLTEVLQLIK
+319 LMNGSVPQEELIK
-329 PVYTNYW
+329 DKNFIEW
-336 LSSMRS
+336 KNKWNSRLSRNQDII
-342 KIGLSKEDQDDIN
+342 KAKE
-355 LISQLLNLMKTNK
+355 LMT
-368 VDFTLCFRYLS
+368 
-379 KALVGDIKSIKNL
+379 KN
-392 FKNDIAFD
+392 
-400 NWMTLWKERI
+400 
-410 SEESISD
+410 
-417 EEIASSMNAVN
+417 N
-428 PIYIPRNHKV
+428 PIIIPRNHLIESALSKA
-438 EEALK
+438 EQGNLDEFNKLILALK
-443 AAVFDNNMKP
+443 DPYQDNEQ
-453 FLKLHDILKNP
+453 LTGLKNP
-464 YKEIKEFH
+464 APRS
-472 EYEKPVKN
+472 EKK
-480 SSVRYK
+480 YQ

>member
-14 KLPEILATKLV
+14 KLPDILVTKLV

-30 KPKLVIFNNRLA
+30 KPKLIIFNNRLA
-42 IDLGLD
+42 KDLGLD
-48 VNSVSEDDLTNL
+48 VNSVTEDDLTNL

-65 LPTGSEPLAQAYCG
+65 LPSGSEPLAQAYCG
-79 HQFGHFVILGDGR
+79 HQFGHFVMLGDGR
-92 AIVLGEHLTPSGKR
+92 AIVLGEHLTPSGNR

-124 GRAAIGP
+124 GRAALGP

-143 GLNIP
+143 GLKIP

-256 GETIDYGPCAFMDVY
+256 GETIDYGPCAFMDYY
-271 DPSTVFSSIDKNG
+271 DPKTVFSSIDLHG
-284 RYSYEN
+284 RYAFGN
-290 QPKILTWNLTRLAE
+290 QPNIAEWNLARFAE
-304 TLIPLVHKDQNEAIK
+304 SILPLFDLDNKKAVSIAEQEINNFKDIFKNNFTKMMKGKLGLISNEIEDDKLMKDLFQLMFKNEADYTNTFVYLMNGSVPQEK
-319 LLTEVLQLIK
+319 LIK
-329 PVYTNYW
+329 DKNFIEW
-336 LSSMRS
+336 KNKWNSRLSRNQDII
-342 KIGLSKEDQDDIN
+342 KAKE
-355 LISQLLNLMKTNK
+355 LMT
-368 VDFTLCFRYLS
+368 
-379 KALVGDIKSIKNL
+379 KN
-392 FKNDIAFD
+392 
-400 NWMTLWKERI
+400 
-410 SEESISD
+410 
-417 EEIASSMNAVN
+417 N
-428 PIYIPRNHKV
+428 PIIIPRNHLIESALSKA
-438 EEALK
+438 EQGNLDEFNKLILALK
-443 AAVFDNNMKP
+443 DPYKDNGQYTG
-453 FLKLHDILKNP
+453 LKNP
-464 YKEIKEFH
+464 APQS
-472 EYEKPVKN
+472 EKK
-480 SSVRYK
+480 YQ

>member
-14 KLPEILATKLV
+14 KLPDILATKLV

-30 KPKLVIFNNRLA
+30 KPKLIIFNNRLA
-42 IDLGLD
+42 KDLGLD

-65 LPTGSEPLAQAYCG
+65 LPSGSEPLAQAYCG
-79 HQFGHFVILGDGR
+79 HQFGHFVMLGDGR

-124 GRAAIGP
+124 GRAALGP

-256 GETIDYGPCAFMDVY
+256 GETIDYGPCAFMDYY
-271 DPSTVFSSIDKNG
+271 DPKTVFSSIDLHG
-284 RYSYEN
+284 RYAFGN
-290 QPKILTWNLTRLAE
+290 QPNIAEWNLARFAE
-304 TLIPLVHKDQNEAIK
+304 SILSLFDLDNKKAVSIAEQEINNFKDIFKNNFTKMMKGKLGLISNEIEDDKLMKDLFQLMFKNEADYTNTFVYLMNGSVPQEK
-319 LLTEVLQLIK
+319 LIK
-329 PVYTNYW
+329 DKNFIEW
-336 LSSMRS
+336 KNKWNSRLSRNQDII
-342 KIGLSKEDQDDIN
+342 KAKE
-355 LISQLLNLMKTNK
+355 LMT
-368 VDFTLCFRYLS
+368 
-379 KALVGDIKSIKNL
+379 KN
-392 FKNDIAFD
+392 
-400 NWMTLWKERI
+400 
-410 SEESISD
+410 
-417 EEIASSMNAVN
+417 N
-428 PIYIPRNHKV
+428 PIIIPRNHLIESALSKA
-438 EEALK
+438 EQGNLDEFNKLILALK
-443 AAVFDNNMKP
+443 DPYKDNGQYTG
-453 FLKLHDILKNP
+453 LKNP
-464 YKEIKEFH
+464 APQS
-472 EYEKPVKN
+472 EKK
-480 SSVRYK
+480 YQ

>member
-30 KPKLVIFNNRLA
+30 KPKLIIFNNRLA
-42 IDLGLD
+42 KDLGLD

-65 LPTGSEPLAQAYCG
+65 LPAGSEPLAQAYCG
-79 HQFGHFVILGDGR
+79 HQFGHFVMLGDGR

-124 GRAAIGP
+124 GRAALGP

-256 GETIDYGPCAFMDVY
+256 GETIDYGPCAFMDYY
-271 DPSTVFSSIDKNG
+271 DPKTVFSSIDLHG
-284 RYSYEN
+284 RYAFGN
-290 QPKILTWNLTRLAE
+290 QPNIAEWNLARFAE
-304 TLIPLVHKDQNEAIK
+304 SILPLFDLDNKKAISIAEQEINNFKDIFKNNFTTMMKGKLGLISNEIEDDKLMKDLFQLMFKNEADYTNTFVYLMNGSVPQEK
-319 LLTEVLQLIK
+319 LIK
-329 PVYTNYW
+329 DKNFIEW
-336 LSSMRS
+336 KNKWNSR
-342 KIGLSKEDQDDIN
+342 LSKNQDI
-355 LISQLLNLMKTNK
+355 IKAKELMT
-368 VDFTLCFRYLS
+368 
-379 KALVGDIKSIKNL
+379 KN
-392 FKNDIAFD
+392 
-400 NWMTLWKERI
+400 
-410 SEESISD
+410 
-417 EEIASSMNAVN
+417 N
-428 PIYIPRNHKV
+428 PIIIPRNHLIESALSKA
-438 EEALK
+438 EQGNLDEFNKLILALK
-443 AAVFDNNMKP
+443 DPYQDNEQ
-453 FLKLHDILKNP
+453 LTGLKNP
-464 YKEIKEFH
+464 APRS
-472 EYEKPVKN
+472 EKK
-480 SSVRYK
+480 YQ